1 MIKHIICIE
10 CPNGCPLEIEIE
22 NNKVTRVS
30 GNKCP
35 KGEKYGISEIENPQ
49 RVLTTSVIA
58 EGLPYKMIS
67 VKTDRPIPK
76 PRLIEAMNE
85 VKEVTVKKPVKVGD
99 IVKTNLLG
107 LGANL
112 VVTRKNV

>member
-10 CPNGCPLEIEIE
+10 CPNGCSLEVEIE
-22 NNKVTRVS
+22 NNKVSRVS

-35 KGEKYGISEIENPQ
+35 KGQKYAVSEIENPE
-49 RVLTTSVIA
+49 RVLTTSVLA

-67 VKTDRPIPK
+67 VRTDCPIPK
-76 PRLIEAMNE
+76 ARLIEAMNE
-85 VKEVTVKKPVKVGD
+85 VKKVRVRKPVKVGD
-99 IVKTNLLG
+99 VVKADLLG

-112 VVTRKNV
+112 IATRRNS